1 MTDEARS
8 SLLQAA
14 RLRLLTSCPRGVSMD
29 IPRQP
34 QKKRGRYVAIGAGA
48 LTLVLITVLLGSLP
62 TAAPGV
68 DRAMLII
75 DSVQRGTMVRA
86 VRAPGTLVPERVRL
100 VSALTAGRIERLP
113 VRPGATV
120 TGGSDLL
127 DMSNPDVQLEA
138 LEAGRQVTS
147 AEAAL
152 VNLETALSTQ
162 RLTQQATIASAQAAS
177 SDAKRQAT
185 MLSSLGKQQL
195 ASVNEVAQANE
206 RAAEQAARL
215 AAERSRLQVM
225 DGAMARQIALQRTEV
240 QRARSI
246 AEFQAARV
254 ASMHVRAPEDGVLQ
268 TLPLELGQW
277 VVPGQVLATIAQ
289 PGRLKAVLRV
299 PETQARDIVIGQE
312 VAVDTRNG
320 IAKGHVMR
328 VDPSVQNG
336 TVTVEVALDGAL
348 PRGAR
353 PDLSVDGTIE
363 IERLPDVL
371 HVGRPAYGQGESI
384 GLFKLDPDGK
394 YASRVTVKLGR
405 TSVNSVQVLQGLAKG
420 DRVIISDMSQ
430 FDNVERVKLK

>member
-1 MTDEARS
+1 
-8 SLLQAA
+8 
-14 RLRLLTSCPRGVSMD
+14 MD
-29 IPRQP
+29 IPRP
-34 QKKRGRYVAIGAGA
+34 PKSKRTKYIAIAAGV
-48 LTLVLITVLLGSLP
+48 LTLVLLTVVLGSLP
-62 TAAPGV
+62 TAAPSV
-68 DRAMLII
+68 ERSTLLI

-86 VRAPGTLVPERVRL
+86 VRAPGTLVPERVRF

-120 TGGSDLL
+120 TTGSALL

-152 VNLETALSTQ
+152 VNLETTLATQ
-162 RLTQQATIASAQAAS
+162 RLTQQASIASAEAAA
-177 SDAKRQAT
+177 SDAKRQASQ
-185 MLSSLGKQQL
+185 MASLGKQQL
-195 ASVNEVAQANE
+195 ASGNDMALANE
-206 RAAEQAARL
+206 RAAEQSARL
-215 AAERSRLQVM
+215 TAEQGRLRVM
-225 DGAMARQIALQRTEV
+225 DGAMSRQIALQRTEV

-246 AEFQAARV
+246 AEFQQARV
-254 ASMHVRAPEDGVLQ
+254 NSMHVRAPEDGVLQ

-277 VVPGQVLATIAQ
+277 VVSGQLLATLAQ

-299 PETQARDIVIGQE
+299 PETLARDVVVGQP
-312 VAVDTRNG
+312 VDIDTRNG
-320 IAKGHVMR
+320 IAKGHVLR

-336 TVTVEVALDGAL
+336 TVTVEVALDGAP

-363 IERLPDVL
+363 LERLPDVL
-371 HVGRPAYGQGESI
+371 HVGRPAYGQGESTV

-394 YASRVTVKLGR
+394 YASRVPVKLGR
-405 TSVNSVQVLQGLAKG
+405 TSVNAIQIVQGLNVG

-430 FDNVERVKLK
+430 WDNVERVKLK